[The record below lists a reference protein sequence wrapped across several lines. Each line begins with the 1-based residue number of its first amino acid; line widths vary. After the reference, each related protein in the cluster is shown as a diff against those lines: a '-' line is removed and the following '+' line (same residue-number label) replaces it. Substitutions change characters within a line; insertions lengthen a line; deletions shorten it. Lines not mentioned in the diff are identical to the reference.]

1 MANDQTKETTKA
13 AAPAAAAPVQ
23 PELTVQDLNALKT
36 IIDVASQRGAFR
48 PNEMVTVGQT
58 YTKLENFLIAIQ
70 AQQSQAEG
78 ETKGE

>member
-1 MANDQTKETTKA
+1 MANEKEEVKK
-13 AAPAAAAPVQ
+13 PATQETAVPSQ
-23 PELTVQDLNALKT
+23 PELTVQDLSALKT

-58 YTKLENFLIAIQ
+58 YTKLENFLLAIQ

-78 ETKGE
+78 ATKGE